1 MRRFNFMVI
10 LFGLLLFA
18 GTALGQEREK
28 SPKGKAATQIGN
40 DWIEVTYSRPILR
53 GRRAVFGENQ
63 DDQSVYAGAPVWR
76 FGANT
81 STRLHTEVA
90 LDMGG
95 TTVPAGEYSLF
106 VEIGS
111 DGWTLIVSS
120 HAAQKKY
127 KEGDGI
133 WGSYGYDSAKDVA
146 RVPMQVSRLDGSVDQ
161 MTIGF
166 MNVTEKGGTL
176 AMWWDDTMA
185 AAPFT
190 VAGM

>member
-1 MRRFNFMVI
+1 MRPLNVI
-10 LFGLLLFA
+10 VLLFGFLLFA

-40 DWIEVTYSRPILR
+40 DWVEVTYSRPILR
-53 GRRAVFGENQ
+53 GRRAIFGENQ

-76 FGANT
+76 FGANV
-81 STRLHTEVA
+81 STRLHTE
-90 LDMGG
+90 LPLEMGG

-106 VEIGS
+106 AQIES

-120 HAAQKKY
+120 HKAQKKY
-127 KEGDGI
+127 KEGDGL
-133 WGSYGYDSAKDVA
+133 WGSYGYDSANDVA
-146 RVPMQVSRLDGSVDQ
+146 RIPMNVSKLDGSVDQ
-161 MTIGF
+161 FTIGF
-166 MNVTEKGGTL
+166 MNVTDEGGTL